1 MATPDLALYQPTLP
15 NMGCRANCNFQ
26 GGQGRSMI
34 MWLSAAIFHCLIV
47 FDVAEASSQGGPS
60 SGSSVGSAREIEE
73 VC

>member
-1 MATPDLALYQPTLP
+1 
-15 NMGCRANCNFQ
+15 
-26 GGQGRSMI
+26 MI